1 MPLNN
6 SGKWFM
12 LTKSKEVVEG
22 ETHPEAASV
31 LAAPGANVPNDVVE
45 KYDLA
50 EKIKGEEPHP
60 VDSVGRLIVHADDGR
75 AMSID
80 AYPKDHPL
88 RAKAEK
94 AEAGRQKTLADKPK
108 ADKAPPAPKS
118 EAAK

>member
-12 LTKSKEVVEG
+12 LTKSGEVVEG

-31 LAAPGANVPNDVVE
+31 LAAPGANIPNDVVE

-60 VDSVGRLIVHADDGR
+60 VDSVGRPIVHADDGR

-94 AEAGRQKTLADKPK
+94 AEADRQKTLAEKPK
-108 ADKAPPAPKS
+108 PAPKA